1 MHPVFRSAVQNA
13 ADAWNLPEK
22 RVNCSRSAIV
32 AALSIAAVH
41 GALAQTTQP
50 SNQEIDAC
58 GTLVQVGRCV
68 LFSGAGGNYVLAD
81 YGDFKLGDAVR
92 VVGTISTDCQNICAE
107 ADGCIQGAVVYDP
120 AIVPCGTPIADLET
134 DLAVASIDALGTGAS
149 AAIGAAGLVGMAVA
163 GRGRAGANGRGVPPA
178 RS

>member
-1 MHPVFRSAVQNA
+1 M
-13 ADAWNLPEK
+13 
-22 RVNCSRSAIV
+22 NCMRSAIV
-32 AALSIAAVH
+32 IATGIGMLVPPSV
-41 GALAQTTQP
+41 AQTTQP
-50 SNQEIDAC
+50 SQQEIDAC

-92 VVGTISTDCQNICAE
+92 VIGTISTDCTSICAE

-134 DLAVASIDALGTGAS
+134 DLAVAAIDSVCSAAS
-149 AAIGAAGLVGMAVA
+149 GAIGAAGLVGLALT
-163 GRGRAGANGRGVPPA
+163 RRR
-178 RS
+178 R